1 MTPNRQIVSNPGQQ
15 ILGHGPKPV
24 DDEAKAS
31 LKEEAMLRLFF
42 DLPFLGMVIY
52 NPHQQTWVRF
62 NERFCAMLGY
72 TTAEMWDLSWPQV
85 THPCDVQTGV
95 TKIQQV
101 LDGETDGYTR
111 EKRFLHKDGSLVYA
125 LVDVKG
131 IRGAENRVQ
140 HLLVTVQDITPYR
153 QAIKSL
159 RHSEER
165 FRATF
170 EQAAVGIAHVAPD
183 GSWLWVNQTLCD
195 IVGYGREE
203 LLRLT
208 FQDITY
214 ADDLGADLAYVQEML
229 NQQRTFYTMEKR
241 YIHKNGR
248 LVWINLTVSLVWDA
262 QSQPEYFIA
271 VIQDIS
277 QAKQTQETLRHY
289 TQRLQGLHTM
299 DRAILSK
306 FRPAAI
312 AQAALDLLL
321 QLLGCERGL
330 VTLFHAQ
337 TAQAEVV
344 ADTAAADHGPTEIR
358 WPLGD
363 FVYGQSFD
371 PPHWRIDDIT
381 ALEPP
386 VPLLQ
391 RLQGQQQRSV
401 LVVPLM
407 VDNRVIGDITLA
419 DPHVAYFQAD
429 HEAIA
434 QETANHLAI
443 ALQNACLF
451 ERVKADRQRLQD
463 LSDQLL
469 EAQEAERRWLAHELH
484 DEVGQALTA
493 IKLNL
498 QRLQRLLESGPLES
512 GPLESGLSKTT
523 PAQAVLEDGLHLADG
538 ALQQV
543 RNLSLDLR
551 PSLLDDLGLVP
562 ALRWYVSRHA
572 DRTGLAETLI
582 CDLQIP
588 PLPAATETAC
598 FRIVQ
603 EALTNIARHAQAHHV
618 TVRLSIDTPAKI
630 AQRLRLTIQ
639 DDGVGFD
646 PEAESQSRGSTSLG
660 LLGMV
665 ERAQHIDGQ
674 LTITSRPGQG
684 TTVELQVP
692 LGEEGTISLDP
703 RFAIPYQDSHG
714 YDYPTHCR

>member
-1 MTPNRQIVSNPGQQ
+1 MAMNPNRVSVSASEQRPIENGPET
-15 ILGHGPKPV
+15 LGGGAR
-24 DDEAKAS
+24 ES
-31 LKEEAMLRLFF
+31 LEEEAMLRLFF

-52 NPHQQTWVRF
+52 DPHQQTWVRV
-62 NERFCAMLGY
+62 NERFCTMLGY
-72 TTAEMWDLSWPQV
+72 SCAEMQELSWKQV
-85 THPCDVQTGV
+85 THPHDVQTGV

-101 LDGETDGYTR
+101 LAGETDGYTR
-111 EKRFLHKDGSLVYA
+111 EKRFLHKDGSLIYA

-131 IRGAENRVQ
+131 IRDESGRVG
-140 HLLVTVQDITPYR
+140 HLLCTIQDITPHR
-153 QAIKSL
+153 QVIKSL

-183 GSWLWVNQTLCD
+183 GAWQWVNQTLCD

-203 LLRLT
+203 LLQLT
-208 FQDITY
+208 FQDITHP
-214 ADDLGADLAYVQEML
+214 DDLDADLAYVQEML
-229 NQQRTFYTMEKR
+229 AGQRQSYTMEKR
-241 YIHKNGR
+241 YIRKDR
-248 LVWINLTVSLVWDA
+248 SLVWVSLTVSLVRDA
-262 QSQPEYFIA
+262 QQQPQYFIS

-277 QAKQTQETLRHY
+277 QAKQNQDTLRHY

-306 FRPAAI
+306 FRPPAM
-312 AQAALDLLL
+312 AQAALTLLH

-330 VTLFHAQ
+330 VVMFDGQ

-344 ADTAAADHGPTEIR
+344 ADTADVQNRPAETR

-363 FVYGQSFD
+363 FVYGQGFD
-371 PPHWRIDDIT
+371 QPLWRMDDLT
-381 ALEPP
+381 TLDPP
-386 VPLLQ
+386 VPLL
-391 RLQGQQQRSV
+391 RGLQGYHQRSV
-401 LVVPLM
+401 LTVPLR
-407 VDNRVIGDITLA
+407 VDGRVIGEITLA
-419 DPHVAYFQAD
+419 DPQVAYFQAD

-451 ERVKADRQRLQD
+451 EQVQADRQRLQD
-463 LSDQLL
+463 LSTQLL
-469 EAQEAERRWLAHELH
+469 DAQESERRWIAQELH

-498 QRLQRLLESGPLES
+498 QRLQRLMEDRHAL
-512 GPLESGLSKTT
+512 
-523 PAQAVLEDGLHLADG
+523 AILEDGLHLANG

-582 CDLQIP
+582 CDLQLP
-588 PLPAATETAC
+588 PLPPATETAC

-603 EALTNIARHAQAHHV
+603 EALTNIARYAQARQV
-618 TVRLSIDTPAKI
+618 TVRLVRS
-630 AQRLRLTIQ
+630 AQWLCLTIK

-646 PEAESQSRGSTSLG
+646 REAAYHSRGGTSLG
-660 LLGMV
+660 LLGMT
-665 ERAQHIDGQ
+665 ERAQHIGGH
-674 LTITSRPGQG
+674 LVITSKPGQG

-692 LGEEGTISLDP
+692 LVQEASLP
-703 RFAIPYQDSHG
+703 PETCFAIPYQNNHG
-714 YDYPTHCR
+714 THYPDHCR